1 MTSEIN
7 DYFPI
12 ILIVLSSISLI
23 LILMCLLKRKDMDDN
38 VDISDIEDIDDIDQ
52 LRDMI
57 DKVDRNI
64 VRNIHKRSMIVK
76 RIWQLK
82 GEKGIPR
89 YDSKRENQIL
99 KNIKSYAKE
108 LDLQEDKVVNLH
120 ASIIGGH
127 FHKK

>member
-1 MTSEIN
+1 MKSEIN

-12 ILIVLSSISLI
+12 ILVAFSSISLI
-23 LILMCLLKRKDMDDN
+23 LILMCFLKRKDIDN
-38 VDISDIEDIDDIDQ
+38 DIDIDDIDDIDQ

-64 VRNIHKRSMIVK
+64 VKNIHKRSMLVK

-99 KNIKSYAKE
+99 KNVKSYAKE
-108 LDLQEDKVVNLH
+108 LDLDQDKIVNLH
-120 ASIIGGH
+120 TSIIGSH